1 LVIVNE
7 CAMGRIRMKAA
18 IYQKYGPPEVEHLA
32 EVEAPD
38 PQGDEIL
45 IKVHAATVNR
55 TDCGHRRARPFFFRL
70 FLGITKPKV
79 QILGGEFAGEVV
91 NVGPSVTKFKS
102 GDRVFGMTT
111 DGRRAH
117 AQFVCLSETAPLA
130 TIPADISFNEAAGV
144 CIGAIQAL
152 TCLRPQA
159 PVKGQKILIYGAS
172 GSIGTAA
179 VQLAKF
185 HESHVTA
192 VCNTKNLE
200 IVKSLGADVTIDY
213 TVEDFTKN
221 GEQYDV
227 IFDAVGKHSFLRCRN
242 SLVRGGIFS
251 VADMGY
257 MWQNPFLGLAT
268 TIFRSK
274 RVKLPFSSHSDPV
287 DDVLLLQHLM
297 ETGKYQAVIDRCY
310 PLEEV
315 VEANRYV
322 ETEQKTGNVI
332 LTIAHDPS

>member
-1 LVIVNE
+1 
-7 CAMGRIRMKAA
+7 
-18 IYQKYGPPEVEHLA
+18 
-32 EVEAPD
+32 
-38 PQGDEIL
+38 
-45 IKVHAATVNR
+45 
-55 TDCGHRRARPFFFRL
+55 L
-70 FLGITKPKV
+70 FLGLLRPKV
-79 QILGGEFAGEVV
+79 QILGGEFAGEVDTL
-91 NVGPSVTKFKS
+91 GPSVTKFKS

-117 AQFVCLSETAPLA
+117 AQFLCLSEKAPLA
-130 TIPADISFNEAAGV
+130 IIPANVSFNEAAGV

-159 PVKGQKILIYGAS
+159 PLKGQKILIYGAS

-185 HESHVTA
+185 YESHVTA

-200 IVKSLGADVTIDY
+200 IVRSLGADVTIDY
-213 TVEDFTKN
+213 TIEDFTKN
-221 GEQYDV
+221 AERYDI
-227 IFDAVGKHSFLRCRN
+227 IFDAVGKHSFLRCRH
-242 SLVRGGIFS
+242 SLVHGGIFA

-268 TIFRSK
+268 SIFRAK

-287 DDVLLLQHLM
+287 DDVLLLQGLM
-297 ETGKYQAVIDRCY
+297 ETGKYRAVIDRCY

-315 VEANRYV
+315 VQANRYV
-322 ETEQKTGNVI
+322 ETEQKTGNVV
-332 LTIAHDPS
+332 LTIDHDPS